1 MLKALGFS
9 SPDEIIRIQ
18 GHNLLLVEK
27 GHYSVQL
34 NYTSFDIHVGQSR
47 SFFVTMD
54 QNAKLADLYKVK
66 GAYKLDSQVLTAT
79 YKGCIEIILLCI
91 LEHGPLFL
99 HPWIMLQ
106 LLSRKWYLVQKVRMK
121 LRRRSLSMGLCRTE
135 LLKTRVEWDT
145 CSWSHDL
152 PAMKLST
159 VNLDASA
166 ALLMTL

>member
-9 SPDEIIRIQ
+9 SPDEIIR
-18 GHNLLLVEK
+18 
-27 GHYSVQL
+27 
-34 NYTSFDIHVGQSR
+34 
-47 SFFVTMD
+47 
-54 QNAKLADLYKVK
+54 LADLYKVK